1 MRIPLQIYFCGVSGA
16 LAGLLA
22 WLLIGWTSAAHWQN
36 LWLSSTFVGAGTGGL
51 IAVALAC
58 TRGCVERWG
67 HRRLWPAAL
76 VCLGFGTAA
85 GATGLLIG
93 QAVFLWVGGEWLG
106 RGLGWIV
113 LSLLI
118 GLGQS
123 AGDASIRRCLVGSVG
138 GFVAGLFSGLVYEG
152 LTQVFLS
159 YSGTAQ
165 VWASSIGLMAVGGL
179 LAAGIP
185 LAETLAARGVL
196 VVLSGQR
203 NGAEYP
209 ILDRLL
215 VGASESCRVLIPDDP
230 DLEPEQ
236 LALQARAGGIQI
248 ANVGRSR
255 AVLVNGGN
263 LPPGNATSCP
273 SGTMIRAG
281 KTELRVL

>member
-1 MRIPLQIYFCGVSGA
+1 MRIPRQIYLCGVSGA

-22 WLLIGWTSAAHWQN
+22 WLLIGWTSAARWQN
-36 LWLSSTFVGAGTGGL
+36 LWLSSAFVGAGTGGL
-51 IAVALAC
+51 IAAALAF
-58 TRGCVERWG
+58 TRGYVEQWG
-67 HRRLWPAAL
+67 RRRLWPAAL
-76 VCLGFGTAA
+76 SCLAFGSAA

-93 QAVFLWVGGEWLG
+93 QAMFLWIGGEWLG
-106 RGLGWIV
+106 RGLGWII

-118 GLGQS
+118 GLGQ
-123 AGDASIRRCLVGSVG
+123 AVGDASVRRCLVGSVG
-138 GFVAGLFSGLVYEG
+138 GFISGLFSGLVYEG
-152 LTQVFLS
+152 LTQVFLP

-165 VWASSIGLMAVGGL
+165 VWASSIGLMTVGGF
-179 LAAGIP
+179 LASGIP

-215 VGASESCRVLIPDDP
+215 VGTSESCRVLIPDDP
-230 DLEPEQ
+230 DVEPEQ
-236 LALQARAGGIQI
+236 LLLQAHSRGVRI

-255 AVLVNGGN
+255 AAIVNGGD
-263 LPPGNATSCP
+263 LPPGDTASCP
-273 SGTMIRAG
+273 SGTLIRAG

>member
-1 MRIPLQIYFCGVSGA
+1 MRIPRQIYFCGVSGA

-22 WLLIGWTSAAHWQN
+22 WLLIGWTSAARWQN
-36 LWLSSTFVGAGTGGL
+36 LWLSSAFVGAGTGGL
-51 IAVALAC
+51 IAVALAF
-58 TRGCVERWG
+58 TRGCVEQWG
-67 HRRLWPAAL
+67 YRRLWSAAL
-76 VCLGFGTAA
+76 ASLGFGSAA
-85 GATGLLIG
+85 GAAGLLIG
-93 QAVFLWVGGEWLG
+93 QAAFLWIGGELLG

-123 AGDASIRRCLVGSVG
+123 AGDASIRRCLVGSIG
-138 GFVAGLFSGLVYEG
+138 GFVSGLFSGIVYEG

-159 YSGTAQ
+159 HSGTAQ
-165 VWASSIGLMAVGGL
+165 VWASSIGLMAVGAL
-179 LAAGIP
+179 LASGIP

-215 VGASESCRVLIPDDP
+215 IGASESCRVLIPDDP
-230 DLEPEQ
+230 DVEPEQ
-236 LALQARAGGIQI
+236 LTLQASSGGIRI

-255 AVLVNGGN
+255 TVLVNGGN
-263 LPPGNATSCP
+263 LAPGDAASCP

>member
-1 MRIPLQIYFCGVSGA
+1 MRIPRQIYFCGVSGA

-22 WLLIGWTSAAHWQN
+22 WLLIGWTSAARWQN
-36 LWLSSTFVGAGTGGL
+36 LWLSSAFVGAGAGGL

-58 TRGCVERWG
+58 TRGCVEQWSL
-67 HRRLWPAAL
+67 RRLWPAAL
-76 VCLGFGTAA
+76 TSLGLGSAA
-85 GATGLLIG
+85 GAAGLLIG
-93 QAVFLWVGGEWLG
+93 QGVFLWIGGEWLG
-106 RGLGWIV
+106 RGLGWIAM
-113 LSLLI
+113 SLLI
-118 GLGQS
+118 GLGHS
-123 AGDASIRRCLVGSVG
+123 AGDASVRRRLVGGVG

-159 YSGTAQ
+159 HSGTAQ
-165 VWASSIGLMAVGGL
+165 VWASSIGLMAVGGF

-185 LAETLAARGVL
+185 LAESLAARGVL
-196 VVLSGQR
+196 VVLSGRR

-236 LALQARAGGIQI
+236 FALQACPGGIRI
-248 ANVGRSR
+248 TNVGRSR
-255 AVLVNGGN
+255 AVLVNGRN
-263 LPPGNATSCP
+263 LPPGDAASCP

>member
-1 MRIPLQIYFCGVSGA
+1 MRIPRQIYFCGVSGA

-22 WLLIGWTSAAHWQN
+22 WLFIGWTSAARWQN
-36 LWLSSTFVGAGTGGL
+36 LWLSSAFVGAGTGGL
-51 IAVALAC
+51 IAVALAF
-58 TRGCVERWG
+58 TRGRVEQWG
-67 HRRLWPAAL
+67 YRRLWPSAL
-76 VCLGFGTAA
+76 ASLGFGSVA
-85 GATGLLIG
+85 GAAGLLIG
-93 QAVFLWVGGEWLG
+93 QAVFLWIGGEWLG
-106 RGLGWIV
+106 RGLGWV
-113 LSLLI
+113 MLSLLI

-123 AGDASIRRCLVGSVG
+123 AGDASIRRCLVGGIG
-138 GFVAGLFSGLVYEG
+138 GLAAGLFSGLVYEG

-159 YSGTAQ
+159 HSGTAQ
-165 VWASSIGLMAVGGL
+165 VWASSIGLMTVGAF
-179 LAAGIP
+179 LASGIP

-203 NGAEYP
+203 NGSEYP

-236 LALQARAGGIQI
+236 LTLQAFSGGIRI
-248 ANVGRSR
+248 ANIGRTR
-255 AVLVNGGN
+255 TVLVNGGN
-263 LPPGNATSCP
+263 LPPGDTASCP

>member
-1 MRIPLQIYFCGVSGA
+1 MRIARQIYFCGVSGA

-22 WLLIGWTSAAHWQN
+22 WLVIGWTRAAYWQN
-36 LWLSSTFVGAGTGGL
+36 LWLSSAFVGASTGGL
-51 IAVALAC
+51 IAVALAF
-58 TRGCVERWG
+58 TRGRVEQWG
-67 HRRLWPAAL
+67 HRRLWPMAL
-76 VCLGFGTAA
+76 VSLAFGAVA
-85 GATGLLIG
+85 GAVGLLIG
-93 QAVFLWVGGEWLG
+93 QAVFLWIGGEWLG
-106 RGLGWIV
+106 RSLGWIG

-118 GLGQS
+118 GLGQLV
-123 AGDASIRRCLVGSVG
+123 GDASVRRCLVGGVG

-152 LTQVFLS
+152 LTQMFLS
-159 YSGTAQ
+159 SSGTAQ
-165 VWASSIGLMAVGGL
+165 VWASSIGLMAVGGF

-203 NGAEYP
+203 SGAEYP

-230 DLEPEQ
+230 ELEPEQ
-236 LALQARAGGIQI
+236 LTLQVSSGAIQI
-248 ANVGRSR
+248 VNVGRSR
-255 AVLVNGGN
+255 TVFVNGGN

>member
-1 MRIPLQIYFCGVSGA
+1 MRIPRQIYFCGVSGA

-22 WLLIGWTSAAHWQN
+22 WLLVGWTSAARWQN
-36 LWLSSTFVGAGTGGL
+36 LWLSSAFVGAGTGGL

-58 TRGCVERWG
+58 TRGCVEQWG
-67 HRRLWPAAL
+67 YRRLWPMAL
-76 VCLGFGTAA
+76 ACLGFGSAA
-85 GATGLLIG
+85 GAAGLLLG
-93 QAVFLWVGGEWLG
+93 QAVFLWIGGEWLG
-106 RGLGWIV
+106 RGLGWVV

-118 GLGQS
+118 GLGQ
-123 AGDASIRRCLVGSVG
+123 ANGDASVRRCLVGGVG

-159 YSGTAQ
+159 HSGTAQ
-165 VWASSIGLMAVGGL
+165 VWASSIGLMFVGGL

-196 VVLSGQR
+196 VVLSGRR

-236 LALQARAGGIQI
+236 LTLQVCPGGIRI

-255 AVLVNGGN
+255 AVLVNDRN
-263 LPPGNATSCP
+263 LPAGQDVSCP

>member
-1 MRIPLQIYFCGVSGA
+1 L
-16 LAGLLA
+16 GLLA
-22 WLLIGWTSAAHWQN
+22 WLLIGWTSAARWQN
-36 LWLSSTFVGAGTGGL
+36 LWLSSAFVGAGTGGL
-51 IAVALAC
+51 IAAALAC

-76 VCLGFGTAA
+76 ACLGFGSAA
-85 GATGLLIG
+85 GAAGLLIG
-93 QAVFLWVGGEWLG
+93 QMAFLWVGGEWFG
-106 RGLGWIV
+106 RGLGWV
-113 LSLLI
+113 ALSLLI

-123 AGDASIRRCLVGSVG
+123 AGDASARRCLVGGIG
-138 GFVAGLFSGLVYEG
+138 GLVAGLFSGLVYEG

-159 YSGTAQ
+159 HSGTAQ

-179 LAAGIP
+179 LASGIP

-236 LALQARAGGIQI
+236 ITLQACPGGIRV
-248 ANVGRSR
+248 ANVGRSL
-255 AVLVNGGN
+255 AVRVNGGN
-263 LPPGNATSCP
+263 LPPGGAASCP
-273 SGTMIRAG
+273 SGTTIRAG